1 MRCIQVLEVK
11 RKDNESFENMVRR
24 FTKKTIQS
32 GKILQAKKVRFYSKD
47 NSKRKQ
53 KESALRRLDM
63 SGKVEYLKRI
73 GKLDDFLNKRY
84 GK

>member
-1 MRCIQVLEVK
+1 VLEVK